1 MSDGDTRPWV
11 ASVPTRLGQTAFPE
25 KSKFQRHGSSSKGDA
40 YNSGSLRRF
49 VRRLRRKG
57 DKIVLPDSPL
67 HHEKQKLDYVV
78 RIQPT
83 PSEIDAMDYDPLVMM
98 DCETPTDIEHEQ
110 KQLHMPVDG
119 KECPSRTTLIKVLN
133 NFLSR
138 RKASKKMREISEE
151 DGKRILSWMAAHH
164 DADPYLHSAKLE
176 EESTMSTYL
185 RHCSDAS
192 TLIAEESHLGSE
204 VERRYAPCG
213 PQYHDFTRQYHDFT
227 RYEMENNFLAELM
240 DTSPRVEL
248 PDTSSP
254 ALTDTSSP
262 ALASSDVS
270 VATPSVWA
278 GSTLGDRSE
287 TSSSGMTSQYGSVT
301 SAQKCN
307 SVDSTNTSKVYEHRN
322 KISPS
327 REVLASDENHST
339 CDGSPAV
346 PKPPPIMV
354 EHELTA
360 ENKAV
365 TAPSIVSTDK
375 MLAEESYN
383 LVAVILKRDQ
393 VPGSKRPSMFPSDES
408 PQELWRVEAATERV
422 DRRKGKISER
432 DLRLIDTKSCAEN
445 TIIEAL
451 IFRHKKSAG
460 LSKKQAG
467 KSSTSGTGNGD
478 GKASSEPRPLGP
490 PTKRRRTDE
499 RKISFAC
506 PYSKKDPMR
515 HRDCYKYT
523 LTRIRDV
530 KQHLTRC
537 HRRPLYC
544 PRCFEIFE
552 TEDSRDDHI
561 IACGIAS
568 PSTTR
573 PDGITEAQRQQLSK
587 KSTPNSPFEDQW
599 FAIWNILFPGSPPPK
614 SPYVDNDLLQGITHY
629 QDFVTT
635 SGPHIL
641 SEFLSQRGAMI
652 TWSMPN
658 EERDLAALQQT
669 ILEEGLRA
677 VFAQWASNN
686 GIARAASTATSLS
699 SSSAHTGAST
709 PPTSASVNS
718 TNVALPPQGHSTLRY
733 GDPII
738 SNNYAPPEAHTREP
752 NQIFEMHCPAA
763 ARSAHPQGQEFVPN
777 TIAQPT
783 LSKVPRH
790 GISQNTL
797 DGPSSRRRTID
808 RGIDYSMLGQQFS
821 DNFLPDS
828 RAHQGEPSLPSM
840 ATEVGQEPPIDV
852 PHSLLNEGPLATFDY
867 EPERAHIPFEDDGD
881 GFMGVSLAG
890 SVAPGLP
897 ELDFGTGLGQID
909 HNMGSWMNTP

>member
-1 MSDGDTRPWV
+1 M
-11 ASVPTRLGQTAFPE
+11 
-25 KSKFQRHGSSSKGDA
+25 
-40 YNSGSLRRF
+40 
-49 VRRLRRKG
+49 
-57 DKIVLPDSPL
+57 
-67 HHEKQKLDYVV
+67 
-78 RIQPT
+78 
-83 PSEIDAMDYDPLVMM
+83 
-98 DCETPTDIEHEQ
+98 
-110 KQLHMPVDG
+110 
-119 KECPSRTTLIKVLN
+119 
-133 NFLSR
+133 
-138 RKASKKMREISEE
+138 
-151 DGKRILSWMAAHH
+151 
-164 DADPYLHSAKLE
+164 
-176 EESTMSTYL
+176 
-185 RHCSDAS
+185 
-192 TLIAEESHLGSE
+192 
-204 VERRYAPCG
+204 
-213 PQYHDFTRQYHDFT
+213 
-227 RYEMENNFLAELM
+227 
-240 DTSPRVEL
+240 
-248 PDTSSP
+248 
-254 ALTDTSSP
+254 
-262 ALASSDVS
+262 
-270 VATPSVWA
+270 
-278 GSTLGDRSE
+278 
-287 TSSSGMTSQYGSVT
+287 
-301 SAQKCN
+301 
-307 SVDSTNTSKVYEHRN
+307 
-322 KISPS
+322 
-327 REVLASDENHST
+327 
-339 CDGSPAV
+339 
-346 PKPPPIMV
+346 PKPPLIME

-365 TAPSIVSTDK
+365 TAPSIVSAEK

-393 VPGSKRPSMFPSDES
+393 IPGSKRPSMFPSDES
-408 PQELWRVEAATERV
+408 PQELRRAEAATERV
-422 DRRKGKISER
+422 DRHKGKYSER
-432 DLRLIDTKSCAEN
+432 DLSRIDTKNCAEN
-445 TIIEAL
+445 TIVEGGRSRCSLSPRSYTTGNDVLPCMTPVDASDSSPDPPFREVRVNSEGSSETSSIWLSEYSDDTPKLRDSHPFLELKESAL
-451 IFRHKKSAG
+451 ERLLESFGTCSCHRCHAIDGSRTHDGSRTSRSLSNNSDG
-460 LSKKQAG
+460 SGSSKKQAG

-552 TEDSRDDHI
+552 TEDSRDEHI
-561 IACGIAS
+561 IACDIAS

-669 ILEEGLRA
+669 VLEEGLRA

-718 TNVALPPQGHSTLRY
+718 NNVALPPQGHSTLRY
-733 GDPII
+733 VDPII

-752 NQIFEMHCPAA
+752 NQISKMHCPAA

-783 LSKVPRH
+783 LSKVPRN
-790 GISQNTL
+790 GTSQNTL

-821 DNFLPDS
+821 DDFLPDS
-828 RAHQGEPSLPSM
+828 RAHQSEPSLPSM
-840 ATEVGQEPPIDV
+840 ATEVGQEPLIDV
-852 PHSLLNEGPLATFDY
+852 PQSLLNEGPLTTFDY
-867 EPERAHIPFEDDGD
+867 ESERAHIPFEDDGD